1 MGQSLRKIWF
11 SFAMM
16 SDDEESE
23 FVGILGELRLES
35 EAESAPPEH
44 SPSTDAEAERRRDS
58 FRNPSHVWL
67 EINYDELGLTG
78 PLESYL
84 ELCEL
89 FADFGELRVDSLK
102 LALVN
107 HIWYAHDM
115 KRLLKRNFQLSMLVP
130 HSQEWHRVSFDS
142 TLLECVNTHQISR
155 QARYRFRLNLNP
167 GIMPQNCG

>member
-1 MGQSLRKIWF
+1 MGQSLRKIWY

-23 FVGILGELRLES
+23 FVGILGDLSLES
-35 EAESAPPEH
+35 EAEPAPSEH

-67 EINYDELGLTG
+67 EINYDQLGLDG
-78 PLESYL
+78 PLESKL

-89 FADFGELRVDSLK
+89 FAEFGELSVDSLK
-102 LALVN
+102 RALVN
-107 HIWYAHDM
+107 HLWYEENHF
-115 KRLLKRNFQLSMLVP
+115 RLLKRNFQLSMLVP